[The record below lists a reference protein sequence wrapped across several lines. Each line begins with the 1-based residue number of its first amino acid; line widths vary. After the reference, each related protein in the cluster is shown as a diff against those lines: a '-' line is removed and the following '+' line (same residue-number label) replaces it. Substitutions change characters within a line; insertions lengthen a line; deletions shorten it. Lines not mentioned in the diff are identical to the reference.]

1 VERAGIVAETISRV
15 EELEGALKDAKGV
28 LVDSAGLSK
37 PFLFVAVRDTL
48 RALKRVAVVHTAAEE
63 YYPRNED
70 LRARGITLT
79 QEGGRPFESLEDLL
93 VGEAGPYRLCRVH
106 DEPAEPER
114 WRALIASASPKN
126 DRLLYLF
133 DARSYDAARVLVPPA
148 NSERGRVA
156 RAAAELAASAAG
168 SNVEMIEVDTNDLPA
183 ALRATEEIYNDLYFG
198 SGANIEI
205 GLTGS
210 KIHAVAFAALA
221 AAGRIASAWYVSPAS
236 FDRQRFTTGVGN
248 TRCFSLT
255 LNG

>member
-1 VERAGIVAETISRV
+1 
-15 EELEGALKDAKGV
+15 
-28 LVDSAGLSK
+28 
-37 PFLFVAVRDTL
+37 
-48 RALKRVAVVHTAAEE
+48 
-63 YYPRNED
+63 
-70 LRARGITLT
+70 
-79 QEGGRPFESLEDLL
+79 
-93 VGEAGPYRLCRVH
+93 
-106 DEPAEPER
+106 
-114 WRALIASASPKN
+114 LIASASPKN